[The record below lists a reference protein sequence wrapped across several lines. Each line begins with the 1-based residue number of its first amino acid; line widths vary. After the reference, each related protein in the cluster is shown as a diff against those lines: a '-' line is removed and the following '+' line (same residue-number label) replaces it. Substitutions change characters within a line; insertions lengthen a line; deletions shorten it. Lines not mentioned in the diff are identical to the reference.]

1 MSQTRVVLRPNTE
14 SPHATHENLYCH
26 DNPQFMPTARLHL
39 AKLAT
44 LMLAHQTPRWRH
56 PQILMGGTRL
66 VTHTHYRIICHVNYQ
81 KNVTKH
87 TAAYRAHRIAAAAAA
102 YIALFLAGPSYAT
115 NLILSDSPTTAGN
128 WYTGYVGLGFTTGSA
143 APTISQ
149 LGRYVF
155 SGSTHTHTLALVQSS
170 NNSVVASATLSTS
183 GLGTGFAYV
192 PLATPVTLSP
202 NTTYYLVSSETAGG
216 DDFYYNSPI
225 TVSSLVA
232 SVGGSAFG
240 SSPASVGFS
249 GVNGNVSYGPVDMAT
264 ASDPPGAV
272 EDEFVGP
279 FSSWTNVKTAYG
291 ATGNGTTDDTV
302 AIQNGLNALASG
314 TISVLY
320 FPAGTYKITST
331 LTLNWPT
338 SGAGWGGMLIGHNPA
353 DTIISW
359 AGSSGGTMMLVSEQ
373 FASKQA
379 RITWN
384 GNGIAG
390 VDVWQKTA
398 SGGFSEN
405 SWYYDNVY
413 ENAAIGIELG
423 NPGVSAEDSLVTF
436 LRCQFLNNT
445 SVGQKIN
452 NPNTVDIFTY
462 FSTFTNNAVGIA
474 NTSAQQGNFS
484 VWYNVFSGSTT
495 ADIEGPAAEWYG
507 LHGNYSIGSAQ
518 FLVLA
523 PIGANASQ
531 WTVNNNTIL
540 DTTNAE
546 SIEITQPAEMLFVG
560 NTVRTISGGA
570 APAVYMKP
578 SGALGGGFIESF
590 NNTFTVSSPVSV
602 TGSGSNLTE
611 YNDSIV
617 SRSNINP
624 TVPSYST
631 PPNTSRTIYEVA
643 ARSSAA
649 TIQAAINNAVAQQ
662 GNRPVVHL
670 QAGYYNIAST
680 ISIPANLDVQ
690 IIGDGAH
697 TDLIWTGTSGTG
709 PMFEFHSPSKASI
722 QDVKLDGN
730 GNTVTNLIV
739 VGTEDSAQ
747 ARVQLWDI
755 YDGNG
760 NNCLKTNGLN
770 HTTVNVYGYSC
781 EFANGVVVAGPG
793 TPVTGS
799 VNFFGSLNNA
809 TGVVWNVTGQG
820 NLLVEDTWY
829 QGTATN
835 LVNLSGAAGNLSIVG
850 GVSGPDSATPVV
862 TLTGYAG
869 TFALLDWFTYPTANQ
884 WITVTSPSSSTNAL
898 FMNDYW
904 DYASY
909 WNVASGGNVAAYKN
923 MMYQST
929 GAVTTPNKGVAP
941 SNTFIN
947 SALTQMQTY
956 FPTQNTS
963 LPAGVTDV
971 RIMNIWAV
979 FGNTAILIETG
990 I

>member
-1 MSQTRVVLRPNTE
+1 
-14 SPHATHENLYCH
+14 
-26 DNPQFMPTARLHL
+26 
-39 AKLAT
+39 
-44 LMLAHQTPRWRH
+44 
-56 PQILMGGTRL
+56 

-81 KNVTKH
+81 KNVTMKH
-87 TAAYRAHRIAAAAAA
+87 TAACRAHRIAAAAAA

-115 NLILSDSPTTAGN
+115 NLVLSASSTTPGN

-155 SGSTHTHTLALVQSS
+155 PGSTQTHTLALVQSS
-170 NNSVVASATLSTS
+170 NNSVVASGTLSTS
-183 GLGTGFAYV
+183 GLATGFAYV

-216 DDFYYNSPI
+216 DYFLYNCPI
-225 TVSSLVA
+225 TVSDLVA
-232 SVGGSAFG
+232 SVVGSAFG
-240 SSPASVGFS
+240 SSQTSVGFS
-249 GVNGNVSYGPVDMAT
+249 GDDGNVSYGPVDMVGSFASTSTTT

-272 EDEFVGP
+272 EDEFDGP
-279 FSSWTNVKTAYG
+279 FSSWTNVQTTYG
-291 ATGNGTTDDTV
+291 ATGNGTTNDTV

-320 FPAGTYKITST
+320 FPAGTYKITAT
-331 LTLNWPT
+331 LSLNWT
-338 SGAGWGGMLIGHNPA
+338 TKGWGGMLIGHDPS

-359 AGSSGGTMMLVSEQ
+359 AGSAGGTMMLVSGQ

-379 RITWN
+379 RMTWN

-390 VDVWQKTA
+390 VDVWQKTP

-405 SWYYDNVY
+405 NWYYDNVY
-413 ENAAIGIELG
+413 ENAGIGFEIG
-423 NPGVSAEDSLVTF
+423 NPGVAAEDSLVTF

-445 SVGQKIN
+445 SVGEQIS

-462 FSTFTNNAVGIA
+462 FSTFSNNAVGIA
-474 NTSAQQGNFS
+474 NTTTNQGNFS

-495 ADIEGPAAEWYG
+495 VDVEGPAMENYG

-518 FLVLA
+518 FLLLT
-523 PIGANASQ
+523 PIGANTSQ
-531 WTVNNNTIL
+531 WTVVNNTIL
-540 DTTNAE
+540 DTTNSE
-546 SIEITQPAEMLFVG
+546 SVQISQPAELLFVG
-560 NTVRTISGGA
+560 NTVRTISGGT
-570 APAVYMKP
+570 APAVYMNP
-578 SGALGGGFIESF
+578 VGWTLGGGFIESF
-590 NNTFTVSSPVSV
+590 NNTYTISSPVSV

-624 TVPSYST
+624 TAPSYST
-631 PPNTSRTIYEVA
+631 PPNTTRTIYEVT

-690 IIGDGAH
+690 IIGDGGQ
-697 TDLIWTGTSGTG
+697 TGLTWTGSAGTG
-709 PMFEFHSPSKASI
+709 PMFEFHSPGKGSI
-722 QDVKLDGN
+722 QDVALN
-730 GNTVTNLIV
+730 GSSNHVTNLIV
-739 VGTEDSAQ
+739 VGTEDSSQ
-747 ARVQLWDI
+747 ARVQLWDVF
-755 YDGNG
+755 DGNG
-760 NNCLKTNGLN
+760 NNCLSTKGLSN
-770 HTTVNVYGYSC
+770 TTVNVYGYSC
-781 EFANGVVVAGPG
+781 ENANGVVVAGPG
-793 TPVTGS
+793 TPASGG
-799 VNFFGSLNNA
+799 VNFFGSLNNSS
-809 TGVVWNVTGQG
+809 GVVWNVTGQG

-835 LVNLSGAAGNLSIVG
+835 LVNLSGAAGNLSIIG
-850 GVSGPDSATPVV
+850 GISGPDSAISTV
-862 TLTGYAG
+862 TLTGYTG
-869 TFALLDWFTYPTANQ
+869 TFALLDWFTTNTANQ

-904 DYASY
+904 VYASY
-909 WNVASGGNVAAYKN
+909 WNVASGGNVTAYNN

-971 RIMNIWAV
+971 RIMDV
-979 FGNTAILIETG
+979 QVVDGNTAILIETG